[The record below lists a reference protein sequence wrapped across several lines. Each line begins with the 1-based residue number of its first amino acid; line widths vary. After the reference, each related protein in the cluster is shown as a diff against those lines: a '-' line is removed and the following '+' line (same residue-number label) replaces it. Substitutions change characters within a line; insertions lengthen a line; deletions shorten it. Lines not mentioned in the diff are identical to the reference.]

1 MSSLHATTISQM
13 VSLSVMLLLMVAL
26 VAGQADATL
35 HDTAHAG
42 SGVRH
47 ADTLP
52 DHAAIRVTPS
62 AVDLPDLSITVEV
75 DTGVAQRAATLAS
88 DAFRDLVGLR

>member
-1 MSSLHATTISQM
+1 MSSPNATTISQM
-13 VSLSVMLLLMVAL
+13 LSLSVMLLMMVAV
-26 VAGQADATL
+26 VAGQAGASL

-52 DHAAIRVTPS
+52 DHGENRYTPS
-62 AVDLPDLSITVEV
+62 AVDLPDLSVTVQV
-75 DTGVAQRAATLAS
+75 DTGVAHRAATLAS
-88 DAFRDLVGLR
+88 DAFRELLGLR